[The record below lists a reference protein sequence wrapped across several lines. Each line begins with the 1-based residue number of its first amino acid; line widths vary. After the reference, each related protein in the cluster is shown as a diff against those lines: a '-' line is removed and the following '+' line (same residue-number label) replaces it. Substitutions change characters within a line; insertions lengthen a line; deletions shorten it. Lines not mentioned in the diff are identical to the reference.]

1 MIQSH
6 GPLRQIG
13 LVARLGLLEMAT
25 PAKTLM
31 TPPARLWYKS
41 AVAPGLSGRHAPQN
55 VRYGYGPRIP
65 RPSGAGVI
73 GHHAKQRKGEVIDE

>member
-1 MIQSH
+1 MTQSH
-6 GPLRQIG
+6 VYLRQTGPL
-13 LVARLGLLEMAT
+13 ARLGLKEM
-25 PAKTLM
+25 PIQAKTVV

-41 AVAPGLSGRHAPQN
+41 AVARGLSGRQAPQN

-73 GHHAKQRKGEVIDE
+73 GHHANNGKGR

>member
-1 MIQSH
+1 MTQGH
-6 GPLRQIG
+6 LFLRQTGPL
-13 LVARLGLLEMAT
+13 ARLGLLEMPT
-25 PAKTLM
+25 QAKTVM

-41 AVAPGLSGRHAPQN
+41 AVARGLSGRNAPQN

-73 GHHAKQRKGEVIDE
+73 GHHANNGKGR